1 MFLKIVANPKYV
13 CKTVRHGY
21 LNKCTPLQTVGNF
34 REHKREQMK
43 SKWNPHVALS
53 HLYDCGQ
60 VKVEVSPCS
69 ELCLDC
75 RLACGIR
82 WRYVAHIWILFS
94 TESSY
99 PRRLLLRQPCLWC
112 LTSPFI
118 LWLRRRT
125 ICGASTLLNY
135 NVHVNATADSYK
147 QYTTAIGALDVSVT
161 ADTSDTAAIGAK
173 RDEAVSEHRDI

>member
-1 MFLKIVANPKYV
+1 MFARQFVMDISTNAHLCILLAI
-13 CKTVRHGY
+13 
-21 LNKCTPLQTVGNF
+21 F

-53 HLYDCGQ
+53 HIYDCGQ
-60 VKVEVSPCS
+60 VKVEVSSCS

-99 PRRLLLRQPCLWC
+99 PRRLLLRQPCLRC

-125 ICGASTLLNY
+125 ICGAYTLLNY
-135 NVHVNATADSYK
+135 NVHVNATADTVNWSLNLFLQLIY
-147 QYTTAIGALDVSVT
+147 GC
-161 ADTSDTAAIGAK
+161 
-173 RDEAVSEHRDI
+173 